1 MPVLIIDPFSS
12 GSSYAE
18 LLSPTG
24 ISTYYLQTDA
34 SVIAG
39 LAPYKEE
46 SYMQFSQDFDKNLQ
60 RLYFWAIEKDICT
73 VLTGAESGVRIAEA
87 LKEALDTHT
96 APVGA
101 VLSQKI
107 VSRYDKYLML
117 AAGRAAGLNVGRF
130 LKVSGLT
137 SPLIPN
143 YTDIF
148 REDETVVIKPS
159 ISAGSVD
166 VTLAKNYQ
174 EAIHKTRE
182 LLTKENLFGQS
193 NVPVLIQQFHS
204 GIEFIVDTVSFNHT
218 HQILAVSNYDKHRI
232 DSGHFVYDRIQWI
245 PANHEAYGTVTE
257 YAKAILDA
265 LDYSDGSAHI
275 EIMLTSDGPYLIDIG
290 FRPHGAGH
298 PMRTFELTGNSQLH
312 QEVTN
317 ALARERGLTPER
329 PEYCLKSY
337 GSIEF
342 FSLEA
347 PASTAPSFNFDSIT
361 DMPQVRDFTAN
372 IKTNTQYPQ
381 TRTLLDSLD
390 LGMCFIVD
398 SSPVGLQRVGA
409 KVRQEFLKA
418 FI

>member
-1 MPVLIIDPFSS
+1 M
-12 GSSYAE
+12 
-18 LLSPTG
+18 
-24 ISTYYLQTDA
+24 
-34 SVIAG
+34 
-39 LAPYKEE
+39 
-46 SYMQFSQDFDKNLQ
+46 
-60 RLYFWAIEKDICT
+60 
-73 VLTGAESGVRIAEA
+73 RIAEA
-87 LKEALDTHT
+87 LKDALRTHT
-96 APVGA
+96 APVGS

-107 VSRYDKYLML
+107 ASRNDKYLML

-130 LKVSGLT
+130 LKVSRL
-137 SPLIPN
+137 SSSLIPN
-143 YTDIF
+143 YTDVF

-174 EAIHKTRE
+174 EAVNKTGE
-182 LLTKENLFGQS
+182 LLSKENLFGQTD
-193 NVPVLIQQFHS
+193 VPVLIQQFHS
-204 GIEFIVDTVSFNHT
+204 GIEFIVDTVSFNHA

-245 PANHEAYGTVTE
+245 PENHEAYGTVTE

-265 LDYSDGSAHI
+265 LDYYDGSAHI
-275 EIMLTSDGPYLIDIG
+275 EIMLTTDGPYLIDIG

-317 ALARERGLTPER
+317 GLAREERKTPKQ

-342 FSLEA
+342 FSLAA
-347 PASTAPSFNFDSIT
+347 PASTASSFDFDPIK

-372 IKTNTQYPQ
+372 IKTGTQYPQ

-398 SSPVGLQRVGA
+398 STPAGLQRVGA
-409 KVRQEFLKA
+409 KVRKEFLKA